1 VFGLIYLT
9 PSLLIHCSI
18 IDGIL
23 DGPNKEPAFAKANK
37 HLLEKLSGQWAALGV
52 DRVGNHAVKKLFRA
66 LTEWQDKAVLTSEL
80 AQSLTKL
87 GGNAMGR
94 SVVEACAVKEFLEG
108 EEVWKAAVR
117 KAQQREEWVQDIFDG
132 GDKTEGRKKRKRKKH
147 GKQEST
153 NNDDGEE
160 ESLKKRM
167 ETTSSV
173 DVIMKTI
180 SAGGEKSF
188 NQH

>member
-1 VFGLIYLT
+1 
-9 PSLLIHCSI
+9 
-18 IDGIL
+18 
-23 DGPNKEPAFAKANK
+23 
-37 HLLEKLSGQWAALGV
+37 
-52 DRVGNHAVKKLFRA
+52 
-66 LTEWQDKAVLTSEL
+66 
-80 AQSLTKL
+80 
-87 GGNAMGR
+87 MGR